1 MSITENRQ
9 KREYDGY
16 IAPNRAMSLGAI
28 LCEVEDGCFR
38 AKIAA
43 KAYFQ
48 IEINGR
54 IYTTLADDEPVE
66 VDFEIPNY
74 FFTIIGD
81 ITKLT
86 VLSTGLSSI
95 YFSGIYNLRELNL
108 AGNPNLNIAAL
119 PPGIRELSKASA
131 SK

>member
-1 MSITENRQ
+1 MEVNNNMSS
-9 KREYDGY
+9 
-16 IAPNRAMSLGAI
+16 AGAI
-28 LCEVEDGCFR
+28 LCEVEDGYFH

-48 IEINGR
+48 VEINGR
-54 IYTTLADDEPVE
+54 IYTTLAGDEPVE

-81 ITKLT
+81 ITKLN

-108 AGNPNLNIAAL
+108 EGNRGLNYDEIPLEIRNLC
-119 PPGIRELSKASA
+119 
-131 SK
+131 